1 MPLFL
6 GSWTQDGGEMRAPL
20 WPPRRLTCP
29 GPGVPTEVEVAL
41 AQWGG
46 SSRSPASCLLRPL
59 PSPALEPGPAHPPG
73 TGQSRPCQARFP
85 SSRDTPA
92 LPVEGSRV
100 REPSQHRPPRKPPHP
115 SLPWCAGHRE
125 PHLEVVQELCCDRV
139 RCPNHYFRH
148 VLWGQGAQLVS
159 RDPAG
164 LVGGGRWPKRPAKA
178 TSAEEETPGGSV
190 VGVPL
195 RPLSRPARC
204 SPGRPARSAS
214 ARAGS

>member
-1 MPLFL
+1 
-6 GSWTQDGGEMRAPL
+6 MRAPL

-100 REPSQHRPPRKPPHP
+100 KEPSQHRPPRKPPHP